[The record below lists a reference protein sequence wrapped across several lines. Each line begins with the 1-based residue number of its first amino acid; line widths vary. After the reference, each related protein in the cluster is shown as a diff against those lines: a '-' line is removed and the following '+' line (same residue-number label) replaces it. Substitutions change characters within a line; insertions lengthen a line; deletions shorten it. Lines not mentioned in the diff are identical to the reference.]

1 MSSCEVSE
9 IFKNTFFYRTPPV
22 TALVFDHSAE
32 VLLSMN
38 KTQRRIQDP
47 HTTPSQ
53 RYRKERFAKIVKD
66 FQSLIDFPKLSI
78 LDFCRGPVSKVCWVC
93 RVRRWSNDKISNNFY
108 IVEDHIKT
116 TNFHNQCIMLTN
128 TKQQNIQL
136 QNNTATIKI
145 NSK

>member
-32 VLLSMN
+32 VLLSMH

-53 RYRKERFAKIVKD
+53 RYRIERFATIIKD

-78 LDFCRGPVSKVCWVC
+78 LDFCRGPVSQVCWVC

-128 TKQQNIQL
+128 TKQRNIQL